1 MIEVCFMPRLFVFGL
16 GYSASRLVKKLLKEG
31 WEVAGTWHREPP
43 NDLPGVALYQF
54 DREHP
59 LKSGTLAGFTH
70 LLSSIPPD
78 AEGDPAL
85 DLHGPE
91 IKNIEW
97 IGYLSTTG
105 VYGTRDGDWV
115 DEDSEL
121 LPTQE
126 RSKRRAAAEKGWMA
140 LSAHIFRLA
149 GIYGPGRS
157 ILDDVRSGVAK
168 RIDKPGHVFS
178 RIHVEDISNILKAS
192 MAKPNP
198 GRIYNLCDDDPA
210 QPAQT
215 VVEACRLLNAPLPP
229 LISFAEAGLSPMA
242 LTFWADNKRVSNERI
257 KKELGVKLAY
267 PNYREGLAAILEK
280 EGG

>member
-1 MIEVCFMPRLFVFGL
+1 MPRLFVFGL
-16 GYSASRLVKKLLKEG
+16 GYSASRLVKRLLKEG

-43 NDLPGVALYQF
+43 HDLPGVTLHQF
-54 DREHP
+54 DRTHP
-59 LKSGTLAGFTH
+59 LAPGTLDGFTH

-78 AEGDPAL
+78 ANGDPAL
-85 DLHGPE
+85 ELHGEE

-121 LPTQE
+121 VPTQD
-126 RSKRRAAAEKGWMA
+126 RSKRRAVAEKGWLA
-140 LSAHIFRLA
+140 VKAHIFRLA

-157 ILDDVRSGVAK
+157 ILDDVRAGVAK

-178 RIHVEDISNILKAS
+178 RIHVDDIANVLLAS
-192 MAKPNP
+192 ITKPNP

-210 QPAQT
+210 QPAKT
-215 VVEACRLLNAPLPP
+215 VEEACRLLNLPLPP
-229 LISFAEAGLSPMA
+229 VVSFEEAGLSPMA

-257 KKELGVKLAY
+257 KHELGVKLAY
-267 PNYREGLAAILEK
+267 PNYRVGLAAILEEENK
-280 EGG
+280 IK